1 MFLFGFAAVKLY
13 RGDGKSTLLRDRNE
27 QYFHTIRDNTQQ
39 DTIQNNVFES
49 LLLSWQLFKHSLF
62 AIYTRYP
69 NEIYLFFMPRT
80 NNYQTTF
87 NRTSIDA
94 QKLVDERH
102 GPYRIQ
108 NAFHIEMRTKTNF
121 RPLPAISSYAGQDMG
136 KAGSYTAVKA
146 YQTSFA
152 QRRDE
157 ILTAIAKDG
166 I

>member
-1 MFLFGFAAVKLY
+1 MENRLC
-13 RGDGKSTLLRDRNE
+13 LRDRNE

-49 LLLSWQLFKHSLF
+49 LLLSCQLFKHSLF

-69 NEIYLFFMPRT
+69 NEKYLFFMPRT

>member
-1 MFLFGFAAVKLY
+1 MKNILFHV
-13 RGDGKSTLLRDRNE
+13 
-27 QYFHTIRDNTQQ
+27 
-39 DTIQNNVFES
+39 
-49 LLLSWQLFKHSLF
+49 
-62 AIYTRYP
+62 P
-69 NEIYLFFMPRT
+69 PRT
-80 NNYQTTF
+80 IIHNLHQTNNNYY
-87 NRTSIDA
+87 RTSIDA

>member
-1 MFLFGFAAVKLY
+1 
-13 RGDGKSTLLRDRNE
+13 
-27 QYFHTIRDNTQQ
+27 
-39 DTIQNNVFES
+39 
-49 LLLSWQLFKHSLF
+49 
-62 AIYTRYP
+62 
-69 NEIYLFFMPRT
+69 
-80 NNYQTTF
+80 
-87 NRTSIDA
+87 
-94 QKLVDERH
+94 
-102 GPYRIQ
+102 
-108 NAFHIEMRTKTNF
+108 MRTKTNF